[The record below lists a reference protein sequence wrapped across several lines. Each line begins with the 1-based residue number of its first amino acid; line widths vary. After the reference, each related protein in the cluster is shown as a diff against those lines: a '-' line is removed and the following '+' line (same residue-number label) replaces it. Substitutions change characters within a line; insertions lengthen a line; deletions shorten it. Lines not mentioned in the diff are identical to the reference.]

1 MTTAK
6 VKHSQEFID
15 LTDGQRFNWQRFM
28 FTASHTGGHLL
39 PCLGHAVL
47 VLRALGRAS
56 LVGTLPPRAAAGVRA
71 LVTP

>member
-15 LTDGQRFNWQRFM
+15 LTDGQRFNWQSFM
-28 FTASHTGGHLL
+28 FTASHTGGHL
-39 PCLGHAVL
+39 
-47 VLRALGRAS
+47 
-56 LVGTLPPRAAAGVRA
+56 PPQVAAGVRA